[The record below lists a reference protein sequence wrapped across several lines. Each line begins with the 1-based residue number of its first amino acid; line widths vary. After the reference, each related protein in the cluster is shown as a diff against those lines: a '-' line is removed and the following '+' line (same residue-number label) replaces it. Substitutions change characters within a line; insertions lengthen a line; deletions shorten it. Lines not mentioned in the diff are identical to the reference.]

1 MANQTLPV
9 DVSYEYEMN
18 KNKTRQCDGEKST
31 EEILCSS
38 SSDTAEELCS
48 SSADNTCRDRRAFD
62 ARCRKKEEGN
72 QLLGRRNSGL
82 RLHLWVGECT

>member
-48 SSADNTCRDRRAFD
+48 SSADNTC
-62 ARCRKKEEGN
+62 
-72 QLLGRRNSGL
+72 
-82 RLHLWVGECT
+82 